1 MARNTMRAARALN
14 WSALGWMTLGAVLAA
29 LGILGPRIALNR
41 ALDAGYSL
49 AGWVSSFF

>member
-1 MARNTMRAARALN
+1 MARNAMRAARALN
-14 WSALGWMTLGAVLAA
+14 WAALGWVTLGAVLMAMW
-29 LGILGPRIALNR
+29 ILGPRVAVNR